1 MLYHT
6 DAQWWRHHC
15 DTALKFE
22 GLKVTQDENCEFPEV
37 RCVPSSGEKGFD
49 PNPARIRNGNNSG
62 YAALHLAAAAG
73 ARKCLLLGYDMG
85 GSHFFGRH
93 PEPLVNTPAET
104 FLRWIRNFQELAPIL
119 EGMGVE
125 VINCAPSSAL
135 KCFKTAKLC
144 DALRS

>member
-22 GLKVTQDENCEFPEV
+22 GLKVTQDENCEFP
-37 RCVPSSGEKGFD
+37 
-49 PNPARIRNGNNSG
+49 
-62 YAALHLAAAAG
+62 AAAG